1 MLREK
6 SFNKWF
12 NIFIITAM
20 LASMATMTFVKFK
33 SSDSGHALL
42 LLSTLGSLMGV
53 LASVASANARIITFL
68 FGLLDVSIYGGICL
82 VNWHNGSSGLG
93 NGLLH
98 FLYFVPMQF
107 IGFFQ
112 WRKLGATATKQVK
125 ARRLSRRQWIVL
137 SVTSVLA
144 LVLSY
149 YILER
154 FDKSN
159 AASGIVWTVVWDALP
174 LICNIVGQILMSLSY
189 MEQWIFWIGVN
200 IFSII
205 MWSNTLRTSPDSSY
219 APIYILKYAFYLLNS
234 INGLRIWIGLSR
246 RGKQI

>member
-1 MLREK
+1 MIKEK
-6 SFNKWF
+6 TFNKWF

-20 LASMATMTFVKFK
+20 LASMAVMTLVKFK

>member
-6 SFNKWF
+6 TFNKWF

-20 LASMATMTFVKFK
+20 LASMAAMTFFK
-33 SSDSGHALL
+33 LKISDSGHALL

-159 AASGIVWTVVWDALP
+159 TASGIVWTVVWDALP

>member
-20 LASMATMTFVKFK
+20 LASMAVMTLVKFK

-42 LLSTLGSLMGV
+42 LLSTFGSLMGV

-125 ARRLSRRQWIVL
+125 ARRLNSRQWIVL

>member
-1 MLREK
+1 
-6 SFNKWF
+6 
-12 NIFIITAM
+12 M
-20 LASMATMTFVKFK
+20 LASMAVMTLVKFK

-125 ARRLSRRQWIVL
+125 ARRLNRRQWIVL

-149 YILER
+149 YILGR

-159 AASGIVWTVVWDALP
+159 TASGIVWTVVWDALP

-205 MWSNTLRTSPDSSY
+205 MWSNTMKTSPDFSY

>member
-1 MLREK
+1 MIKEK
-6 SFNKWF
+6 TFNKWF

-20 LASMATMTFVKFK
+20 LASMAAMTFVKLK

>member
-6 SFNKWF
+6 TFNKWF

-20 LASMATMTFVKFK
+20 VTSMAVMTLIKFK
-33 SSDSGHALL
+33 ASDSGHALL
-42 LLSTLGSLMGV
+42 MLSTLGSLMGV

-98 FLYFVPMQF
+98 FFYFVPMQF

-112 WRKLGATATKQVK
+112 WRKLGATAKRQVK
-125 ARRLSRRQWIVL
+125 AKRLDRRQGIIL
-137 SVTSVLA
+137 GITTVLA
-144 LVLSY
+144 FVLSY
-149 YILER
+149 FILER

-159 AASGIVWTVVWDALP
+159 ADSGIVWTVVWDALP
-174 LICNIVGQILMSLSY
+174 LICNIAGQILMSLSY

-205 MWSNTLRTSPDSSY
+205 MWSNTLRTSPESSY

-246 RGKQI
+246 QRTQI

>member
-20 LASMATMTFVKFK
+20 LASMATMTFVKLK